1 MSSLYSK
8 YHTHDRLKAASP
20 REDGSSVSL
29 VTSPSEEL
37 EVRAVMTPGCV
48 AEMDI
53 TVLGRDRAALSPAR

>member
-1 MSSLYSK
+1 M
-8 YHTHDRLKAASP
+8 T
-20 REDGSSVSL
+20 L

-53 TVLGRDRAALSPAR
+53 TVLGRDRAALAPTR